1 MPNHV
6 YNSIS
11 VEEKYADRLRDIAEV
26 GLCRYY
32 FPMPEELKGTN
43 SPPRIGVGK
52 NDNITQ
58 EKYDYLKEK
67 YGHADWYGWCIANWG
82 TKWGCY
88 DNEVDDGVYTFT
100 TAWSPVDDKIIQKL
114 MEDIPSF
121 QYSFE
126 EEQGWGAEITIQD
139 GVIKHSFEYDT
150 PIWDSVP
157 KAEELGLEIFELVED
172 YENTEGKF
180 KKGYYAWCSLQEFL
194 SDDLNDAIE
203 IYRDD
208 NNI

>member
-11 VEEKYADRLRDIAEV
+11 VEEKYADKLKDIAEV

-32 FPMPEELKGTN
+32 FPMPEELDGSVSGSEDAK
-43 SPPRIGVGK
+43 PK
-52 NDNITQ
+52 WQ
-58 EKYDYLKEK
+58 KEK
-67 YGHADWYGWCIANWG
+67 SKELIDKYGADNWYEWCLNNWG

-100 TAWSPVDDKIIQKL
+100 TAWSPVYDKIIQKL

-121 QYSFE
+121 HYSFE

-139 GVIKHSFEYDT
+139 GAIKHSFEYDT
-150 PIWDSVP
+150 PIWDIVP
-157 KAEELGLEIFELVED
+157 KAEELGLEIVELVED
-172 YENTEGKF
+172 YENLEGKF
-180 KKGYYAWCSLQEFL
+180 KKGYYAWWDLQVFL

>member
-11 VEEKYADRLRDIAEV
+11 VEEKYADKLKDIAEV

-32 FPMPEELKGTN
+32 FPMPEELDGSVSGSENAK
-43 SPPRIGVGK
+43 P
-52 NDNITQ
+52 DWQ
-58 EKYDYLKEK
+58 KERSKELIDK
-67 YGHADWYGWCIANWG
+67 YGADNWYDWCCTNWG

-88 DNEVDDGVYTFT
+88 DNEVDGGIYTFT
-100 TAWSPVDDKIIQKL
+100 TAWSPVADYIIERL
-114 MEDIPSF
+114 AMDIPSF
-121 QYSFE
+121 DYNFE
-126 EEQGWGAEITIQD
+126 EEQGWGAEIIMQN
-139 GVIKHSFEYDT
+139 GGIMHSFQYGT

-172 YENTEGKF
+172 YQNTEGKF